1 MRDLGIRLV
10 VDDSQKSRF
19 AGIAA
24 SAQRAQ
30 ADMESRMG
38 SSLGRH
44 EFMLNRFGAS
54 LAQVGVLSA
63 TAMTVAVGGLTVALK
78 GLGSEFVSI
87 NEKFGNLQ
95 ITLGSALRSMTAS
108 KAIVNELA
116 NITANSPIPFQNL
129 ANIVS
134 SFAVIPQTSQQLV
147 KQTQNNT
154 LGDPTGFLRRSVRT
168 VEAMR
173 VFRPDQDEESAI
185 FAIREALG
193 GQMRSLIRRFDIP
206 SQFLQT
212 VSKKSTSQLKDN
224 PMEMFNAIEKA
235 FTGIIS
241 PEAVSA
247 FARQPTTLARN
258 FREQAVEIPL
268 LRIGQEDL
276 KTGKSP
282 YTAALIRAQRLFD
295 ELVKFITDSFETRFA
310 GPLREALSSS
320 SSRIFDAF
328 GSQVSRL
335 LDSAGVK
342 GQGAG
347 IPRVIEG
354 VVDAL
359 IAGANA
365 LADFAEKI
373 ESTRVLDTAAT
384 IVKGFID
391 VALTIIRGF
400 VRLAEITSPSIAAF
414 AALAS
419 PVLLSNIG
427 SVIRVVMVGLP
438 KLFTGIAS
446 LAWGSAPAPVTP
458 LMEGRLNAPTGFN
471 ILGMNRNVATPDFL
485 EDRSGRRGRA
495 KNYRDNYLAN
505 PILSA
510 GLDPGLTLSSRN
522 AAIERDRIRDIRWM
536 ENNPAGAAV
545 LERRGISGNR
555 LVGVSIA
562 AARQAE
568 YEQPVAAQSRLSRFG
583 AAAGGMALGALTSV
597 GIGLAI
603 TGVVAGLSML
613 YESLTAS
620 SKAIQRVADDLE
632 ERRKDF
638 RRKQN
643 LPDLV
648 TSAQFL
654 NVTPE
659 SFLSSQSK
667 ATENRLLQFDQ
678 LIAGLNPKGQQ
689 LDLSNINPIDPYLG
703 TKAFVDG
710 GATARMSA
718 HTPFN
723 RAKAQ
728 LDALQLLDISSSM
741 VDDGISVLTD
751 VGVLSKEYS
760 ATLTAKFIV
769 EPVEALKE
777 LQTKLTTFPGGIGAV
792 NDAVAAKKSEQL
804 AAASKAAF
812 TALTDK
818 FGSDA
823 ATLITKVSKG
833 MLNPSNLSDVKSQL
847 EESSGIQALRGR
859 ILLAQEVTQN
869 SFVGR
874 LQDESA
880 ATYTKDFGSVEV
892 IEKLRELRRNATA
905 AREGIG
911 NILSDLELSTKKYE
925 DIRLSILDNPASV
938 GLPASKA
945 KELVDSLKGLNVAE
959 ARATLKTYF
968 KTTLDSLSDSGQLF
982 TTTLQA
988 FGSEFSDFTL
998 NFAKFTQTEFVD
1010 KLSTL
1015 NEILRAGNIQLSG
1028 AGQGALLKG
1037 TTSSRLNIQTPL
1049 KEFQG
1054 TDTQVA
1060 ESRIKALKDIQR
1072 EANRIISTVT
1082 APYPV
1087 AGITQ
1092 PLMTFSQLPKVP
1104 SGFPVPYPQSPSPF
1118 MPYNPEAF
1126 PPSLSGNTIN
1136 FDTGATA
1143 SRGIRSQLP
1152 LFGDVPK
1159 TPNAAELARL
1169 RQISGATPEQI
1180 KQEEADLS
1188 NKRIDAIQS
1197 TLRGDSAF
1205 NPTALRYNP
1214 DLIDKLTKAGLASS
1228 AEARAADTLSP
1239 IRRTGGME
1247 ASLDRQMSVANIL
1260 KDEAE
1265 RVGNTKRVFDIE
1277 VQIQELYVQRALIA
1291 RDSRPEA
1298 FFEGM
1303 LEGLTTAKEKL
1314 TEFGTM
1320 GKQIGADIKNSFGEA
1335 FANIVTGTMSVSDAF
1350 TSMAVSIMRNV
1361 AQIFAQKAAAQLI
1374 NMVLSSFAGSP
1385 TGGSYPL
1392 MGAAD
1397 PGTYATG
1404 GPVRGGS
1411 GYRDDVPALLMGG
1424 EYVINKR
1431 AAMDIG
1437 RHNLD
1442 SLNRGNIPRFA
1453 AGGPVGSMAG
1463 LRSGSSFASSS
1474 PVANYHTSTVT
1485 IHIDQN
1491 GKAQAESK
1499 SSALDARELSDAIEG
1514 LIEEKFQQKMRAGQ
1528 QLNPMNRR

>member
-147 KQTQNNT
+147 KQTQSNT

-268 LRIGQEDL
+268 LRIGQEDP

-295 ELVKFITDSFETRFA
+295 ELVKFVTDSFETRFA

-328 GSQVSRL
+328 GNQVSRL

-446 LAWGSAPAPVTP
+446 LAYGSASAPVTP
-458 LMEGRLNAPTGFN
+458 LMEGRPTGFN
-471 ILGMNRNVATPDFL
+471 ILGLNRIAATPDFL
-485 EDRSGRRGRA
+485 ESRRGAGLA
-495 KNYRDNYLAN
+495 KAYRDQYLTN

-510 GLDPGLTLSSRN
+510 GLDPGLTTGGRN
-522 AAIERDRIRDIRWM
+522 SAIERDRIRDIRWM
-536 ENNPAGAAV
+536 ENNPAV
-545 LERRGISGNR
+545 LERLQLKGISGNR
-555 LVGVSIA
+555 LVGVSVA
-562 AARQAE
+562 AARQVE
-568 YEQPVAAQSRLSRFG
+568 YEQSVAPQSRLSRFG
-583 AAAGGMALGALTSV
+583 AAAGGVALGALTSV
-597 GIGLAI
+597 GVGLAI

-620 SKAIQRVADDLE
+620 SKAIQKVADDLE
-632 ERRKDF
+632 KRRTDF
-638 RRKQN
+638 QREQN

-654 NVTPE
+654 GVSPE
-659 SFLSSQSK
+659 SFISPEVK
-667 ATENRLLQFDQ
+667 AAETKLLRFAQFMDTVV
-678 LIAGLNPKGQQ
+678 PKGKPLALPTPGTGSDVDFLLNSDYAVKNIRPVLGPKGLASFNKNRADQQ
-689 LDLSNINPIDPYLG
+689 LVELTKLG
-703 TKAFVDG
+703 ITSD
-710 GATARMSA
+710 
-718 HTPFN
+718 
-723 RAKAQ
+723 
-728 LDALQLLDISSSM
+728 M
-741 VDDGISVLTD
+741 VDKAVSMMAETGTI
-751 VGVLSKEYS
+751 SKEFS
-760 ATLTAKFIV
+760 AELMAKFIT
-769 EPVEALKE
+769 EPFEAVKE
-777 LQTKLTTFPGGIGAV
+777 LQEKIKNTPGGI
-792 NDAVAAKKSEQL
+792 DAVKEAVAVKRAEAL
-804 AAASKAAF
+804 AAARNEAF
-812 TALTDK
+812 RQLTDK
-818 FGSDA
+818 FGLDA
-823 ATLITKVSKG
+823 ATLIDNVSKG
-833 MLNPSNLSDVKSQL
+833 MLNPSNLSDVKRQL

-905 AREGIG
+905 ARAGIG
-911 NILSDLELSTKKYE
+911 NILSDLELSAKKYE

-945 KELVDSLKGLNVAE
+945 KELVESLKGLNVAE

-988 FGSEFSDFTL
+988 FGSEFSDFTH

-1015 NEILRAGNIQLSG
+1015 NEILRAGNI
-1028 AGQGALLKG
+1028 
-1037 TTSSRLNIQTPL
+1037 SSRLEIQTPL

-1054 TDTQVA
+1054 TDTQVT

-1072 EANRIISTVT
+1072 DTNKIISTVT
-1082 APYPV
+1082 APYPT
-1087 AGITQ
+1087 AGISQ
-1092 PLMTFSQLPKVP
+1092 SVPMFSQLPKVP
-1104 SGFPVPYPQSPSPF
+1104 TFKTGGPLLPQKPNPFLPYVAEYGAPLSLFDSRTIGSKVPTF
-1118 MPYNPEAF
+1118 AE
-1126 PPSLSGNTIN
+1126 
-1136 FDTGATA
+1136 
-1143 SRGIRSQLP
+1143 
-1152 LFGDVPK
+1152 VPK

-1169 RQISGATPEQI
+1169 RQIEKAIPGQI
-1180 KQEEADLS
+1180 TQEEVDLS

-1197 TLRGDSAF
+1197 SLRGDAGF
-1205 NPTALRYNP
+1205 NSLQLRSNP

-1247 ASLDRQMSVANIL
+1247 ASLDRQMSVANLL

-1350 TSMAVSIMRNV
+1350 ASMAVNIMRNV
-1361 AQIFAQKAAAQLI
+1361 AQIFAQKAAAQLV
-1374 NMVLSSFAGSP
+1374 NMILSSFAGSP
-1385 TGGSYPL
+1385 TPIPNGTPSPGMNY
-1392 MGAAD
+1392 D
-1397 PGTYATG
+1397 PALGYATG

>member
-224 PMEMFNAIEKA
+224 PMEMFDAIEKA

-268 LRIGQEDL
+268 LRIGQEDP

-295 ELVKFITDSFETRFA
+295 ELVKFITDSFEKRFA

-328 GSQVSRL
+328 GNQVSRL

-354 VVDAL
+354 VVNAL

-391 VALTIIRGF
+391 VALAIIRGF

-471 ILGMNRNVATPDFL
+471 ILGMTRNVATPDFL
-485 EDRSGRRGRA
+485 EDRSGRKGRA

-603 TGVVAGLSML
+603 TGVIAGLSML

-659 SFLSSQSK
+659 SFISDQSK
-667 ATENRLLQFDQ
+667 ATEDRLLQFDQ
-678 LIAGLNPKGQQ
+678 LIAGLSPKGQQ

-703 TKAFVDG
+703 TKAFADG

-777 LQTKLTTFPGGIGAV
+777 LQAKLTTFPGGIGAV

-833 MLNPSNLSDVKSQL
+833 MLNPNNLSDIKGQL

-925 DIRLSILDNPASV
+925 DIRLSIIDNPASV

-945 KELVDSLKGLNVAE
+945 KELVESLKGLNVAE

-988 FGSEFSDFTL
+988 FGSEFSDFTH

-1015 NEILRAGNIQLSG
+1015 NEILRAGNIQLPRG
-1028 AGQGALLKG
+1028 GNGVLLKENLPL
-1037 TTSSRLNIQTPL
+1037 SRLNIQTPL

-1072 EANRIISTVT
+1072 EANQIISTVS

-1104 SGFPVPYPQSPSPF
+1104 SGFPAPYPQSPSPF
-1118 MPYNPEAF
+1118 MPYNPKAF
-1126 PPSLSGNTIN
+1126 PPSLSG
-1136 FDTGATA
+1136 
-1143 SRGIRSQLP
+1143 GIRSQLP

-1169 RQISGATPEQI
+1169 RQISEKTPEQI
-1180 KQEEADLS
+1180 KQEEVDLS

-1350 TSMAVSIMRNV
+1350 TSMAVSIMKNV